1 MSLPAI
7 AMQMYLEIPPVT
19 RAYMTG
25 IVITTLS
32 VHLDLVSPLRL
43 YFNPFLVLRKAQIW
57 RCLTSF
63 LYFGNFGFNFILS
76 LHFTHRYCRALEEG
90 SFRGKTTEFVILF
103 IFGII
108 FMLTFA
114 FLVNNLIFLG
124 QAFTIMIVYIWSRRN
139 PHFRISILGLVTIQ
153 APYQPFVLL
162 AIFFLTGHS
171 IAVDLLGIFAGHV
184 YYFLEDIFPHRPG
197 GARLLKPPRFMKAL
211 FDPTEDD
218 PDYNP
223 PPEERPGGF
232 DWGNNQGVQDEQQ
245 VE

>member
-1 MSLPAI
+1 
-7 AMQMYLEIPPVT
+7 
-19 RAYMTG
+19 
-25 IVITTLS
+25 
-32 VHLDLVSPLRL
+32 
-43 YFNPFLVLRKAQIW
+43 
-57 RCLTSF
+57 
-63 LYFGNFGFNFILS
+63 
-76 LHFTHRYCRALEEG
+76 
-90 SFRGKTTEFVILF
+90 
-103 IFGII
+103 
-108 FMLTFA
+108 
-114 FLVNNLIFLG
+114 
-124 QAFTIMIVYIWSRRN
+124 MIVYIWSRRN

-197 GARLLKPPRFMKAL
+197 AL